1 MAPNSEGE
9 TVDRVPFVVVTGI
22 AFLLC
27 YSFLPV
33 YLLSLGLSA
42 PLAVVATTVAFV
54 PLAAGAYKRFVVDV
68 HPGVRRE
75 VPAGLR
81 LESLAYH
88 AAMLTGLFLLLTFFM
103 MIR

>member
-1 MAPNSEGE
+1 VAPNPEE
-9 TVDRVPFVVVTGI
+9 EPVDRVPFVVVTGVV
-22 AFLLC
+22 FLLC

-42 PLAVVATTVAFV
+42 PLAVVATTVVFV
-54 PLAAGAYKRFVVDV
+54 PLAAGTYKRFVVDV
-68 HPGVRRE
+68 HPEARRE

-88 AAMLTGLFLLLTFFM
+88 AALLTGLFLLLTLFM
-103 MIR
+103 TVR